1 MPIYEN
7 RPSKINFFGVN
18 KFLFMNFAFK
28 NWFLNDFKD
37 KKRAAD
43 LKKRVS
49 HKIDFKVLWPRNDH
63 ADSLVDK
70 FIKMIKT
77 LTCVGAILISTKKI
91 SKIFPKNVVSSQNDW
106 TTDFID
112 LGAWV

>member
-1 MPIYEN
+1 MDTQSGQNETLTQLRAFHFCLRVTYSN
-7 RPSKINFFGVN
+7 RV
-18 KFLFMNFAFK
+18 
-28 NWFLNDFKD
+28 NDFKD

-91 SKIFPKNVVSSQNDW
+91 SKIFPKNVVSSQND
-106 TTDFID
+106 
-112 LGAWV
+112 